1 MNGITY
7 GWLYSL
13 ANMSRQPYT
22 QKVEYD
28 KNDNSTIVHFELQ
41 GGPSRKTMYV
51 TALYYTMTCMTSVGF
66 GNVAAETDNEK
77 IFSICMMI
85 VAGEFSRR
93 KKSFFPTNRET
104 DRPPRF
110 SKLIFSP
117 NRETDAGLTF
127 RFARAALLYATIF
140 GHVTTIIQQMTSAT
154 ARYHD
159 ILNSVREF
167 MKLHEVP
174 KALSERVMDYVVST
188 WAMTKG
194 IDQEKVRN

>member
-22 QKVEYD
+22 QYVEYD
-28 KNDNSTIVHFELQ
+28 QNDNNTIVHFELQ

-85 VAGEFSRR
+85 VAGECPSVVFLRQRPRTWIVRHPFLPS
-93 KKSFFPTNRET
+93 SLVVCYNFWSCHHNYPTN
-104 DRPPRF
+104 D
-110 SKLIFSP
+110 L
-117 NRETDAGLTF
+117 G
-127 RFARAALLYATIF
+127 Y
-140 GHVTTIIQQMTSAT
+140 SAISWHSEL
-154 ARYHD
+154 R
-159 ILNSVREF
+159 SRV
-167 MKLHEVP
+167 HEVTRGSES
-174 KALSERVMDYVVST
+174 ALRACYGLRRINMGHDKGNWPRKGKTTFST
-188 WAMTKG
+188 FVHIKCL
-194 IDQEKVRN
+194 

>member
-28 KNDNSTIVHFELQ
+28 KSDNTTIIHFELQ

-85 VAGEFSRR
+85 VAGKNRSLTRSLTR
-93 KKSFFPTNRET
+93 ARQFFCSGKPGN
-104 DRPPRF
+104 
-110 SKLIFSP
+110 
-117 NRETDAGLTF
+117 
-127 RFARAALLYATIF
+127 
-140 GHVTTIIQQMTSAT
+140 
-154 ARYHD
+154 
-159 ILNSVREF
+159 
-167 MKLHEVP
+167 
-174 KALSERVMDYVVST
+174 
-188 WAMTKG
+188 
-194 IDQEKVRN
+194 